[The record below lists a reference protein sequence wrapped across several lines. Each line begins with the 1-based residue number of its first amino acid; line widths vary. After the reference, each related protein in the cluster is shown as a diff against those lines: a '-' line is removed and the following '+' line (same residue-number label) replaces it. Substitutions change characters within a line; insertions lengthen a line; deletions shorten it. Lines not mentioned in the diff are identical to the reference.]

1 MEQLIK
7 YYKSQTNLAKAL
19 NDHLGTSKIK
29 TGHIYYWLKNGLP
42 ARRALQIEEMTD
54 GLFNRRLLCPEF
66 FNQ

>member
-7 YYKSQTNLAKAL
+7 YYKSQTNLANAL
-19 NDHLGTSKIK
+19 NDYLGTSKIK

-42 ARRALQIEEMTD
+42 AKRALQIEEMTD